1 MEQRLSGQDRSL
13 HAVAEDGLE
22 WIDRLPDER
31 ATPEQAVIALDEL
44 RTKVGLM
51 GAALAALTQ
60 RELLII
66 RRRYLSEAAMTL
78 EALGKELGVSKERV
92 RQIESRAMRKMRDFV
107 MPRFDGDFDGG
118 FEGSH
123 AV

>member
-1 MEQRLSGQDRSL
+1 MLFRSS
-13 HAVAEDGLE
+13 
-22 WIDRLPDER
+22 
-31 ATPEQAVIALDEL
+31 ALDDL
-44 RTKVGLM
+44 RTKIGLM

-66 RRRYLSEAAMTL
+66 RRRYLTEVAVTL

-107 MPRFDGDFDGG
+107 MPRYDGG

-123 AV
+123 ARSEERRVGKECRSRCPPYH